1 MSAASATPCPV
12 CAEPLTERPERCFR
26 CETPLG
32 AWWGFEAAL
41 GEEAAAPSASSPARN
56 PQRVAFFSLLA
67 ASVALAGGVVAFWQS
82 PPEAPAEAARPSV
95 IPSAPAP
102 RPSPVGVAS
111 PPAPPHVV
119 RYRVQRGDSLW
130 RVAAALTGDGRRWKE
145 LFPGRADVDAPLVVG
160 TVLEVDLGR

>member
-1 MSAASATPCPV
+1 VSAAAATPCPV
-12 CAEPLTERPERCFR
+12 CAEPLTGRPERCFR

-32 AWWGFEAAL
+32 AWWGFEDAL
-41 GEEAAAPSASSPARN
+41 GEGPVAPAASVPPRN
-56 PQRVAFFSLLA
+56 PQRVAFFSVLA
-67 ASVALAGGVVAFWQS
+67 ASVALAGGVVAFWQAA
-82 PPEAPAEAARPSV
+82 PEAPEAARPVV

-102 RPSPVGVAS
+102 RPSPAGVAS
-111 PPAPPHVV
+111 PPPVPSHVV

-160 TVLEVDLGR
+160 TVLEIDLGR